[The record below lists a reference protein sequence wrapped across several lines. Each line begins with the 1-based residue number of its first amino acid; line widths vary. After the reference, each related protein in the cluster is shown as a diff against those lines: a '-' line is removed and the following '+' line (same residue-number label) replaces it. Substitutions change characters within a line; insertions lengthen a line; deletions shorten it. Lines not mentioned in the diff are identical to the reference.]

1 MCISFSKKSLKQRI
15 QENKPMKFIGIIPAR
30 YASTR
35 FPGKPLAMIGNRTM
49 IERVYRQASK
59 ALDDV
64 VVATDDSRIFNAVEA
79 FGGKAVMTSETHRSG
94 TDRCHE
100 AYLNIH
106 SDADMVINIQGDEP
120 FIDPSQ
126 IETLKNCFDDP
137 KVEIA
142 TLARPFD
149 PSLGFDAL
157 FDNNKPKVVMDNDMN
172 AIYFSR
178 SIIPYVRNHPW
189 NEWLDNR
196 QFYTH
201 IGLYGYRAE
210 TLSRIVALPQSS
222 LELAESL
229 EQLRWVQAG
238 IKIRVALSSCPT
250 IGIDTPADL
259 ENAIKNL
266 KIGNQTDA

>member
-1 MCISFSKKSLKQRI
+1 
-15 QENKPMKFIGIIPAR
+15 MKFIGIIPAR

-35 FPGKPLAMIGNRTM
+35 FPGKPLAMIGDRTM
-49 IERVYRQASK
+49 IERVYSQASK

-64 VVATDDSRIFNAVEA
+64 VVATDDRRIFDTVHT

-100 AYLNIH
+100 AYLNVS
-106 SDADMVINIQGDEP
+106 SDADVVINIQGDEP

-126 IETLKNCFDDP
+126 IEALKGCFDDRQ
-137 KVEIA
+137 VEIA

-149 PSLGFDAL
+149 PSLGFEAL
-157 FDNNKPKVVMDNDMN
+157 FDNNKPKVVMDDAMN

-189 NEWLDNR
+189 NEWLEHQ

-201 IGLYGYRAE
+201 IGLYGYRAG
-210 TLSRIVALPQSS
+210 TLARIVNLPQSP

-238 IKIRVALSSCPT
+238 IKIRVALSTCPT

-259 ENAIKNL
+259 EAAIQKLNAENC
-266 KIGNQTDA
+266 Q